1 MEMENVGKIEPQ
13 DITSEMEES
22 YLSYA
27 MSVIIARALPDV
39 RDGLK
44 PVHRRILYAMH
55 EIGLSPEAKNRKCAA
70 VVGEVLG
77 KYHPHGDV
85 AVYESLVRMAQDF
98 SLRYPLV
105 SGQGNFG
112 SLDGDSAAAM
122 RYTEA
127 KMAPIAREMLNDIE
141 KDTVDFIPNY
151 DDTKKE
157 PVVLPARLPNF
168 LLNGTVG
175 IAVGMATN
183 IPPHNLNELVDGI
196 ACLIDNPNATIEDLL
211 QFVQG
216 PDFPT
221 GGIIYDKKA
230 ITQVYATGKGPIIM
244 RAKTEMIEN
253 KKGQFQIIV
262 NEIPYQVNKA
272 VLIERIADLV
282 RDKKLEGIRDLRDES
297 DKDGVRI
304 VVELKNDSYPQKV
317 LNKLFHVTDLQK
329 TFHVNML
336 ALCDGIQ
343 PKVLSLKSALEY
355 YIKHQQEVVIRRT
368 EFDLNQAKDRA
379 HILSGLKKALDHID
393 AIIATIKKSP
403 TKEEAH
409 KSLMSKFS
417 LSDKQATAI
426 LEMRLQ
432 TLAGL
437 ERKKIEDELEEKL
450 ALIKKLETLLKD
462 PKKILQLIK
471 QETLALKEKYG
482 DERRTKVIKGKIGEF
497 SEEDLIPDEETI
509 VVLTDE
515 GYIKRVNPQ
524 EYRVQKRGGKGI
536 IGMSTR
542 DDDSVRHFLTV
553 STHFN
558 LLFFTNKGRV
568 FQMKVHEL
576 PSMSRTT
583 KGQALVNFIQLQS
596 EEKVTVVIGV
606 KSAKEEGY
614 LVMCTKD
621 GVVKKT
627 SLEEFDNVRRN
638 GLIAITLRS
647 DDELKWVKITDGKN
661 EVIIVTALGQAIR
674 FKEGNVR
681 PMGRTAAGV
690 AGIRLGKDDQV
701 VGMDVASLNDDLLIV
716 TENGFAK
723 LSNLKYYKLQTRGG
737 KGIKTAKVTSKT
749 GKIVSSRVIVN
760 KEEDLVSISDKGQV
774 IRISLA
780 AVPVLGRSTQGV
792 RIMRLERGDKVASV
806 TCV

>member
-1 MEMENVGKIEPQ
+1 MEKVGKIEPQ
-13 DITSEMEES
+13 DITSEMEDS

-141 KDTVDFIPNY
+141 KNTVDFVPNY

-183 IPPHNLNELVDGI
+183 IPPHNLNELVDSI
-196 ACLIDNPNATIEDLL
+196 AHLIDNPDATVDDLL

-230 ITQVYATGKGPIIM
+230 ITQVYATGKGPIVM
-244 RAKTEMIEN
+244 RAKTEIVEN

-262 NEIPYQVNKA
+262 HEIPYQVNKA

-282 RDKKLEGIRDLRDES
+282 RDKKVEGIRDLRDES
-297 DKDGVRI
+297 DKEGVR
-304 VVELKNDSYPQKV
+304 VVIDLKNDSYPQKV

-343 PKVLSLKSALEY
+343 PKVLSLKNSLEY
-355 YIKHQQEVVIRRT
+355 YVKHQQEVVTRRT

-379 HILSGLKKALDHID
+379 HILAGLKKALDHID
-393 AIIATIKKSP
+393 AIISTIKKSP

-409 KSLMSKFS
+409 KSLMKKFS
-417 LSDKQATAI
+417 LSEKQATAI

-437 ERKKIEDELEEKL
+437 ERQKIEDELEEKL
-450 ALIKKLETLLKD
+450 ALIKKLEALLKD

-471 QETLALKEKYG
+471 QETLELKEKYG

-536 IGMSTR
+536 IGMTTR
-542 DDDSVRHFLTV
+542 EDDSVRHFLTV
-553 STHFN
+553 STHSN

-568 FQMKVHEL
+568 FQMKAHEL

-583 KGQALVNFIQLQS
+583 KGQALVNFIQLQG
-596 EEKVTVVIGV
+596 EERVTVVVG
-606 KSAKEEGY
+606 AKATKEDGY
-614 LVMCTKD
+614 LIMCTKN

-627 SLEEFDNVRRN
+627 SLEEFENVRRN
-638 GLIAITLRS
+638 GLIAITLKN
-647 DDELKWVKITDGKN
+647 DDELKWVKTTNGKN
-661 EVIIVTALGQAIR
+661 EVIMVTALGQSIR
-674 FKEGNVR
+674 FRESNVR

-690 AGIRLGKDDQV
+690 TGMRLGNNDKV
-701 VGMDVASLNDDLLIV
+701 VGMDVASSSDDLLIV

-723 LSNLKYYKLQTRGG
+723 LSSLKNYKLQTRGG
-737 KGIKTAKVTSKT
+737 KGIKTAKVTPKT
-749 GKIVSSRVIVN
+749 GKIVSSMVIMT
-760 KEEDLVSISDKGQV
+760 KEQDLVSISDKGQV
-774 IRISLA
+774 IRINLA
-780 AVPVLGRSTQGV
+780 TVPVLGRSTQGV
-792 RIMRLERGDKVASV
+792 RIMRLESGDKVASV